1 MQVSMGKESRTT
13 DMERIEKMT
22 EHTIEHAIEY
32 TSKDEGLIGNEKIEE
47 AIAAL
52 QQEPNEALLAHAP
65 PDAGAWTG
73 YSGCGHA
80 AGSESYAA
88 DDGRSGNPYADSGD
102 ADCGRKGM
110 VGGIYRLRGRTA
122 RRRSGEVY
130 VSC

>member
-52 QQEPNEALLAHAP
+52 QQEPNEALLAHALTVIRRRMREH
-65 PDAGAWTG
+65 GQVI
-73 YSGCGHA
+73 SGCGHA

-110 VGGIYRLRGRTA
+110 VGGIYRA
-122 RRRSGEVY
+122 SGKN
-130 VSC
+130 CAAQIR